1 MLRAMRTAW
10 TGSRAW
16 HGAPLIAVTTSEVRV
31 AALDAPAEEADP
43 PREEMALGLRY
54 LQAVERAG
62 GIPVAVTPLGMP
74 AMEALLDRVDGICL
88 SGGPDIHPSAYGH
101 QPAAELGP
109 TEPALDAF
117 EIALARAA
125 DRRGLPILGICRG
138 AQLLNVA
145 RGGTLRQHVP
155 GHRQRQHGSVATH
168 PVRVAPESRLRTL
181 LGAQADVNSF
191 HHQTVDELGA
201 RLVPAA
207 WAPDGVLEA
216 YEAQDWPLVVGV
228 QWHAECLVDRPE
240 QLALFQALVAASS
253 AAAKPPVS
261 LAS

>member
-1 MLRAMRTAW
+1 MQTARTAP
-10 TGSRAW
+10 RRW
-16 HGAPLIAVTTSEVRV
+16 HGAPLIAVTTSEVRI
-31 AALDAPAEEADP
+31 AALDAPAEQADP

-54 LQAVERAG
+54 LQAIERAG
-62 GIPVAVTPLGMP
+62 GIPVAVTPLGAP
-74 AMEALLDRVDGICL
+74 ALEALLDRVDGVCL

-101 QPAAELGP
+101 EPGDELGP
-109 TEPALDAF
+109 TEPTLDAF
-117 EIALARAA
+117 ELALARAA

-145 RGGTLRQHVP
+145 RGGSLHQHLP
-155 GHRQRQHGSVATH
+155 GHRQVEHGSVPTH
-168 PVRVAPESRLRTL
+168 RVRVAPESRLRRL
-181 LGAQADVNSF
+181 LGPQADVNSF
-191 HHQTVDELGA
+191 HHQTVDVLGA

-216 YEAQDWPLVVGV
+216 YESPDWPFVIGV

-240 QLALFQALVAASS
+240 QLALFEALVTAASVAASP
-253 AAAKPPVS
+253 AAR